1 MLSNV
6 ALVSTAQQSESAIC
20 IHIYPL
26 FWISF
31 PFRSAQSFEQS
42 SLSYTVGSHELSIL
56 YVVSIVCMCQSY
68 LLETSIIAQLVKNL
82 PAMQETSVQFL
93 GQKDLLEKG

>member
-42 SLSYTVGSHELSIL
+42 SLSYTVGSHELSTFYIVSVV
-56 YVVSIVCMCQSY
+56 YVNP
-68 LLETSIIAQLVKNL
+68 NL
-82 PAMQETSVQFL
+82 PIHCTPFLQE
-93 GQKDLLEKG
+93 LLIFS